1 MSVKTGN
8 EAKAYHNTGTYGT
21 PVWDEI
27 ANIRDLTLA
36 VEKNKIDAS
45 TRGSTWRKNK
55 FGLKDASVDFQ
66 MIFDEDD
73 ADFEVVRDA
82 FFAAPANAAVEFAI
96 MSEDITTVG
105 SEGLR
110 ALFEVASFTKN
121 EPLED
126 IQTVDVSIAPV
137 PSTDADP
144 EWLEIAA

>member
-1 MSVKTGN
+1 MGVKTGN

-27 ANIRDLTLA
+27 TNIRDLTVS

-45 TRGSTWRKNK
+45 KRGSTWRLNK

-66 MIFDEDD
+66 MLFDEDD
-73 ADFEVVRDA
+73 TDFAVIRDM
-82 FFAAPANAAVEFAI
+82 FFAAPAAATQEFAL
-96 MSEDITTVG
+96 MSEDIATVG

-110 ALFEVASFTKN
+110 ALMEVASFTKN

-126 IQTVDVSIAPV
+126 VQTVDVSLAPV
-137 PSTDADP
+137 PSSDADP
-144 EWLEIAA
+144 AWYEITS

>member
-8 EAKAYHNTGTYGT
+8 EAKLYHNTGDYGT

-27 ANIRDLTLA
+27 ANVRDLTLS

-45 TRGSTWRKNK
+45 KRGSTWRLNK

-66 MIFDEDD
+66 MLFDEDD
-73 ADFEVVRDA
+73 TDFAVIRDA
-82 FFAAPANAAVEFAI
+82 FFAAPASATVEMAI
-96 MSEDITTVG
+96 MSEDITTSG

-126 IQTVDVSIAPV
+126 VQTVDVSLAPV

-144 EWLEIAA
+144 AWYEVA